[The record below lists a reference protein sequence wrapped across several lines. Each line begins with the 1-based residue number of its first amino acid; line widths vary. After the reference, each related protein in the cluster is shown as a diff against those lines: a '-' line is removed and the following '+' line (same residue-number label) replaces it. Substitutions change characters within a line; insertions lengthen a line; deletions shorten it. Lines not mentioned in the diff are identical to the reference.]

1 MESSSSE
8 YQKDETQEYLIDLYQ
23 SDKIPAVVVALA
35 SPGTGK
41 TTTISRIIEAIA
53 LKQAAE

>member
-1 MESSSSE
+1 MEASSD
-8 YQKDETQEYLIDLYQ
+8 YQKDETQEYLINLYQ

-53 LKQAAE
+53 LKQTAE